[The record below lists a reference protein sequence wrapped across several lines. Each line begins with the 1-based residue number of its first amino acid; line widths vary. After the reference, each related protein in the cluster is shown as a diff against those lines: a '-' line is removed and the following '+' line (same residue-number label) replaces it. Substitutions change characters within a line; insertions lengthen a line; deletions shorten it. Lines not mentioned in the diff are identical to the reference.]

1 MINRFI
7 DSHFQKRFQ
16 KRIDKFEV
24 AYLEAKHKQ
33 ELEELEERKTKA
45 LETIADCLSEI
56 LASGLSIKE

>member
-7 DSHFQKRFQ
+7 DSHFQ

-33 ELEELEERKTKA
+33 ELEELEERKVKA

-56 LASGLSIKE
+56 LASGLPIKE